1 MHLPAAT
8 DLRVSAAVQADVVAA
23 SLCLASHVRDGEITI
38 SHEGSRAGGEAAQA
52 GSTMA
57 RRPTEKRPLRTAG
70 GQCEAAGRWG
80 EPSAAHAGGGAADDA
95 IRRTVAAPRL

>member
-57 RRPTEKRPLRTAG
+57 RRPTEKRRFALQGGSAKRPGDGESHPLPTQVAVPRTMPY
-70 GQCEAAGRWG
+70 G
-80 EPSAAHAGGGAADDA
+80 ERS
-95 IRRTVAAPRL
+95 RLRG